1 MMSTDF
7 ALKGFPI
14 RVNAIAPGVYA
25 SEMTADIVTEDLV
38 DKIGSSIQPVPQ
50 RRAGTY
56 VALATYE

>member
-1 MMSTDF
+1 MSTDF

-25 SEMTADIVTEDLV
+25 SEMTVETVTEDLV
-38 DKIGSSIQPVPQ
+38 DRIGNGIQPVPQ

-56 VALATYE
+56 VR

>member
-25 SEMTADIVTEDLV
+25 SEMTVDVVTEDLV
-38 DKIGSSIQPVPQ
+38 DKIGNGIQSVPQ
-50 RRAGTY
+50 KRAGTY
-56 VALATYE
+56 VH